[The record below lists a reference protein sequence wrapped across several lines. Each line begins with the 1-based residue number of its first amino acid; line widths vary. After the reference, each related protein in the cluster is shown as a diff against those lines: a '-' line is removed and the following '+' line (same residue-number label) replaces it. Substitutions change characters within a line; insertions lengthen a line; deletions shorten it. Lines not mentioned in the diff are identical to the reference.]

1 MKTWNETKKRAIKSL
16 RAAYLAEVTRFAESL
31 RMRFKAGELRALV
44 DEDLAQ
50 PGRYVPMHELERLVT
65 AHFGLQIE
73 EVEDCPKPG
82 WMTLKGDEDSAHL
95 VLAASMSSDAVEDG
109 SDNIF
114 LWATDAATWDVIRIA
129 RARGW
134 YKPLPGECE
143 DPLVERSV
151 VAA

>member
-31 RMRFKAGELRALV
+31 RGRFESGELRALV
-44 DEDLAQ
+44 DRDLERR
-50 PGRYVPMHELERLVT
+50 GYVPMHELERLVT

-73 EVEDCPKPG
+73 KLEDCPKPG
-82 WMTLKGDEDSAHL
+82 WTTLNGDEDSAHL
-95 VLAASMSSDAVEDG
+95 VLAASASSDAVQNG

-134 YKPLPGECE
+134 YEPLPGECE
-143 DPLVERSV
+143 DPLVESCG